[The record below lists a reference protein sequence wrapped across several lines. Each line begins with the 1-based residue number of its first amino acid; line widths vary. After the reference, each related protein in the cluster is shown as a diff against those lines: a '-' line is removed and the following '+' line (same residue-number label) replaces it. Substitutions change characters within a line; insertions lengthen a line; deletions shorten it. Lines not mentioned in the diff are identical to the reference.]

1 MQIKLFIIP
10 LMLVFLAAGG
20 YSQEVLQWRGA
31 DRTGCYH
38 ETGLLR
44 NWPVA
49 GPTLSWEF
57 DSIGNGYGSPV
68 ITTSMIYVNG
78 EIDTISYLFA
88 LDRKGKFLWK
98 APIGREWT
106 LNYPGTRNTPTIV
119 NDLVYVTAGLG
130 TVACLDARTGEKR
143 WSVDMV
149 SDFHAPVTRFGFSES
164 LAVSGNTV
172 FCSPGNPDTNVV
184 ALDRFTGK
192 IKWISKGLGQ
202 MTSYCSPSIISLP
215 GLEILVTFSKS
226 ALLGIDTRDGTLLWS
241 HKQDGEGDVHINTPL
256 FDNGFIY
263 YITGDGNG
271 SVKLQLSADGK
282 AITEVWRNP
291 ACDNTMGCFI
301 KLNSYIYTASYGK
314 RYWYTLDV
322 NTGMITDSVKF
333 DKGVTIFADS
343 MLYCYNEKG
352 QMGLFKPNGPHMEAV
367 SSFKITRGTK
377 AHYAHPVICEG
388 VMYVRH
394 GRSLLAYDVKKVAR

>member
-1 MQIKLFIIP
+1 
-10 LMLVFLAAGG
+10 
-20 YSQEVLQWRGA
+20 
-31 DRTGCYH
+31 
-38 ETGLLR
+38 
-44 NWPVA
+44 
-49 GPTLSWEF
+49 
-57 DSIGNGYGSPV
+57 
-68 ITTSMIYVNG
+68 MIYVNG